1 MRCLHCYDDIRE
13 ATITDYGRTWLPG
26 APDAPEVISV
36 WTSDRGSPFCMRA
49 PCLTGVVHEI
59 KHAPLPTV

>member
-13 ATITDYGRTWLPG
+13 AVITEYSALDLLPG
-26 APDAPEVISV
+26 AVLSAWLTEE
-36 WTSDRGSPFCMRA
+36 TRSPFCMRA